1 LPRIKGENFVEDE
14 ALTEGRPQLLA
25 TKILR
30 PRPARGL
37 IERRRLS
44 GLAAQVPAKQ
54 LTIIKAG
61 AGFGKTSLA
70 LSWAQSLEEK
80 EHRVAWFSIDAE
92 DDEPTHFLFYFA
104 HALRHTCAKL
114 GSEVID
120 LMREGPLTLPQT
132 IASTLI
138 NDLTNIDDEVVL
150 FLDDYHLLTDP
161 EVHKVMSF
169 FIKRAP
175 CNFHLVL
182 TTRSTPDLALTKIR
196 AQNQLLE
203 LDELALRFTFDET
216 REFLERAGL
225 NQLEMRDV
233 RTLHAKTE
241 GWPAILRII
250 ASTKFRSTADLR
262 EFISRLSGAARPISS
277 YLQEMLDGLQ
287 PDMVQFMLRTSIL
300 DRLSASL
307 CAAVTNVQS
316 SGDLLKSIEQRQL
329 LLMSL
334 DNEGRWYRYHP
345 LLVGYLRERLEA
357 EHADEIAGLRLRA
370 ALWFAAQEMWADA
383 VQYAILAGDT
393 KQAADWAEKAAMA
406 LVKRGDMLTLLGWP
420 LALRGQIRS
429 RLAVAWGLTLAM
441 RFDEALRL
449 ISEIEAD
456 LDEQEQATS
465 DTLSSECNV
474 IKSVVIALQDDS
486 EKALAIAEA
495 CLAQRLKEPWNAN
508 VASNVARFGH
518 WKAGDVRSFYATP
531 WVPFSA
537 EESKWN
543 IFASVYRLCLE
554 GLMEMD
560 QARADRADQY
570 FDEAMGLAEQHVGPN
585 SVCAAFPA
593 SLIALRH
600 YHNGDLKAAEDLV
613 IDRMH
618 LIRAAGMLECVA
630 PSYEC
635 LIKIAAYRNNIVH
648 AFALLEEAEGL
659 AEKRGWG
666 RLLAMAQLWR
676 LRLFLEEGRLSEA
689 GACLERLE
697 KLEAAHPAP
706 VRCAWSSIRLIAKVG
721 RASIAVANNHLH
733 DAIQLLTS
741 ARHEAV
747 DAKQLHRTLL
757 IAVQLSTTLLQA
769 RDVVAAHRV
778 FQDATR
784 AAAVGKMSQLILDG
798 GTQIGEL
805 LASLQ
810 DSPTNKLHPELTSYA
825 GDLMVRWRERHEPQ
839 ALQKDKIS
847 VAELLSTRE
856 RNIINLIARGQSNK
870 EVARDLGISPETV
883 KSHMKHIFEKLK
895 VEKRTQAVA
904 RAQSLG
910 LVTA

>member
-1 LPRIKGENFVEDE
+1 M
-14 ALTEGRPQLLA
+14 LTEGGPQLLA

-30 PRPARGL
+30 PRPATGL
-37 IERRRLS
+37 IERQRLS
-44 GLAAQVPAKQ
+44 ELAVQVPEKQ

-70 LSWAQSLEEK
+70 LSWAQTLEK
-80 EHRVAWFSIDAE
+80 KGHRAAWFSVDAE
-92 DDEPTHFLFYFA
+92 DNEPTHFLFYFA
-104 HALRHTCAKL
+104 HALRQTFAKL

-120 LMREGPLTLPQT
+120 LIREGPLNLPQT

-138 NDLTNIDDEVVL
+138 NDLTNVDEEVVF
-150 FLDDYHLLTDP
+150 FLDDYHLLTDS
-161 EVHKVMSF
+161 EVHKVLSF

-182 TTRSTPDLALTKIR
+182 TTRSAPDLALTNLR

-203 LDELALRFTFDET
+203 LDELALRFTLDET
-216 REFLERAGL
+216 LEFLKLAGL
-225 NQLEMRDV
+225 SQLEVRDV
-233 RTLHAKTE
+233 RALHAKTE

-250 ASTKFRSTADLR
+250 ASTKFRSTANLK
-262 EFISRLSGAARPISS
+262 EFISGLSGSARPISL
-277 YLQEMLDGLQ
+277 YLQEMLDGLP
-287 PDMVQFMLRTSIL
+287 PDMVQFMLRTSVL

-307 CAAVTNVQS
+307 CAAVTNVQAS
-316 SGDLLKSIEQRQL
+316 EDLLESIEQRQL
-329 LLMSL
+329 LLMPL

-345 LLVGYLRERLEA
+345 LLAGYLRERLEA
-357 EHADEIAGLRLRA
+357 ERGDEIAGLQLRA
-370 ALWFAAQEMWADA
+370 AHWFAAQEMWAEA
-383 VQYAILAGDT
+383 VQYAISAGDI
-393 KQAADWAEKAAMA
+393 KQAADWAEKVAMA

-429 RLAVAWGLTLAM
+429 RLSIAWGLTLAM

-449 ISEIEAD
+449 IGEIEVD
-456 LDEQEQATS
+456 LDRPDQATS
-465 DTLSSECNV
+465 DALFSECNV
-474 IKSVVIALQDDS
+474 IKSVVSALQDNT
-486 EKALAIAEA
+486 EKALVIAEA
-495 CLAQRLKEPWNAN
+495 CLAQGLKDSWNAN
-508 VASNVARFGH
+508 VASNVARLGY

-531 WVPFSA
+531 WIPFSA

-570 FDEAMGLAEQHVGPN
+570 YDEAMGLAEQHVGPN
-585 SVCAAFPA
+585 SVCAALPA

-600 YHNGDLKAAEDLV
+600 YHRGDLKAAEDLV
-613 IDRMH
+613 IDRMQ

-630 PSYEC
+630 PAYEC
-635 LIKIAAYRNNIVH
+635 LIKIAAHRNNIVH
-648 AFALLEEAEGL
+648 AFALLEETEGL
-659 AEKRGWG
+659 AEERRWD
-666 RLLAMAQLWR
+666 RLVAMAQLWR
-676 LRLFLEEGRLSEA
+676 LRFFLDEGRFSEA
-689 GACLERLE
+689 GACLDRLE
-697 KLEAAHPAP
+697 KLEAAYPAP
-706 VRCAWSSIRLIAKVG
+706 VRSAWSGIRLIAKVG
-721 RASIAVANNHLH
+721 RASVAVANNHLH

-741 ARHEAV
+741 ARQEAV
-747 DAKQLHRTLL
+747 DMKHLHRALL

-769 RDVVAAHRV
+769 RDGVAARRA
-778 FQDATR
+778 FQDAMR
-784 AAAVGKMSQLILDG
+784 AAAAGKMGQLILDG
-798 GTQIGEL
+798 GPLIGEL
-805 LASLQ
+805 LASFQ
-810 DSPTNKLHPELTSYA
+810 DSPRDKLDPQLTSYA
-825 GDLMVRWRERHEPQ
+825 EDLMVRWREHHEPQ
-839 ALQKDKIS
+839 AMQKAKIS

-883 KSHMKHIFEKLK
+883 KSHMKHIFEKLE

-910 LVTA
+910 LVTV

>member
-1 LPRIKGENFVEDE
+1 M
-14 ALTEGRPQLLA
+14 LTEGKPLLLA

-30 PRPARGL
+30 PRPVTGL
-37 IERRRLS
+37 IERQRLS
-44 GLAAQVPAKQ
+44 GLAVQVLEKQ

-70 LSWAQSLEEK
+70 LSWARSLEEK
-80 EHRVAWFSIDAE
+80 GNHVAWFCVDAE
-92 DDEPTHFLFYFA
+92 DNEPTHFLFYFA
-104 HALRHTCAKL
+104 HALRHTCAEF
-114 GSEVID
+114 GSEAID
-120 LMREGPLTLPQT
+120 LIREGPLNLPQT
-132 IASTLI
+132 IASSLI
-138 NDLTNIDDEVVL
+138 NDLTNVDDEVVL

-161 EVHKVMSF
+161 EVHKVTSF
-169 FIKRAP
+169 FIKHAP

-182 TTRSTPDLALTKIR
+182 TTRSAPDLPLTKIR

-203 LDELALRFTFDET
+203 LDELALRFTLDET
-216 REFLERAGL
+216 LEFLEQAGL
-225 NQLEMRDV
+225 NKLELRDV
-233 RTLHAKTE
+233 RALHAKTE

-250 ASTKFRSTADLR
+250 ASTRFRSTADLK
-262 EFISRLSGAARPISS
+262 EFISGLSGSARPISS
-277 YLQEMLDGLQ
+277 YLQEMLDGLP
-287 PDMVQFMLRTSIL
+287 PDMVQFMLQTSIL

-307 CAAVTNVQS
+307 CTAVTNVQG
-316 SGDLLKSIEQRQL
+316 SGDVLKSIEQRQL
-329 LLMSL
+329 LLMPL
-334 DNEGRWYRYHP
+334 DNDGKWYRYHP
-345 LLVGYLRERLEA
+345 LLAGYLRERLEA
-357 EHADEIAGLRLRA
+357 EHGDEIAGLQLRA
-370 ALWFAAQEMWADA
+370 ALWFAAQEMWAEA
-383 VQYAILAGDT
+383 VQYAIWAGDI
-393 KQAADWAEKAAMA
+393 KQAADWVEKAAMA

-420 LALRGQIRS
+420 QALRGQIRS
-429 RLAVAWGLTLAM
+429 RLAIAWGLTLAM

-449 ISEIEAD
+449 ISEIEVD
-456 LDEQEQATS
+456 LDGPDQATR
-465 DTLSSECNV
+465 DALSSECNV
-474 IKSVVIALQDDS
+474 VKSVIIALQDDS
-486 EKALAIAEA
+486 EKALAIAES
-495 CLAQRLKEPWNAN
+495 CLAQRLKDSWNAN
-508 VASNVARFGH
+508 VASNVARFGY

-570 FDEAMGLAEQHVGPN
+570 YDEAMGLAELHVGPN

-600 YHNGDLKAAEDLV
+600 YHRGDLKAAEDLV
-613 IDRMH
+613 IDRMS

-630 PSYEC
+630 PAYEC
-635 LIKIAAYRNNIVH
+635 LIKIAAYRNNFVH

-659 AEKRGWG
+659 AEERGWG
-666 RLLAMAQLWR
+666 RLLALAQLWR
-676 LRLFLEEGRLSEA
+676 LRLFLDEGRVSEA
-689 GACLERLE
+689 SACLDRLE
-697 KLEAAHPAP
+697 KLEVAYPAP

-721 RASIAVANNHLH
+721 RASMAVANNQLH

-741 ARHEAV
+741 ARHEALE
-747 DAKQLHRTLL
+747 AKQLHRVLL

-769 RDVVAAHRV
+769 HDAAAHRV
-778 FQDATR
+778 FRDAMR
-784 AAAVGKMSQLILDG
+784 AAVAGKMGQLILDG
-798 GTQIGEL
+798 GHEIGEL
-805 LASLQ
+805 LAFFQ
-810 DSPTNKLHPELTSYA
+810 DSPSNKSNPELTSYA
-825 GDLMVRWRERHEPQ
+825 EDLMLHWRERHEPQ
-839 ALQKDKIS
+839 VVQKTKIS
-847 VAELLSTRE
+847 VAELLSIRE

-883 KSHMKHIFEKLK
+883 KSHMKHIFEKLE